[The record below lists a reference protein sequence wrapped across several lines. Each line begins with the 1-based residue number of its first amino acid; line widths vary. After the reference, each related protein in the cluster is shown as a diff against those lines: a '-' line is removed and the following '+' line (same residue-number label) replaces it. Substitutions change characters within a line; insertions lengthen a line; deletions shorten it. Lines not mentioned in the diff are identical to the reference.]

1 MLKLKGHGDWEKR
14 LRVLSEDDVRA
25 LNERSL
31 TDEEK
36 GERERLRAAGEVP
49 EEGGIAGL
57 GDVVSGETH
66 RTLSW
71 IWYAPSDLKDDAK
84 LHEGTCFVEGQGGG

>member
-14 LRVLSEDDVRA
+14 LRVLSKDDVCA

-57 GDVVSGETH
+57 GDVVSGETQDA
-66 RTLSW
+66 LV
-71 IWYAPSDLKDDAK
+71 DLVCAIR
-84 LHEGTCFVEGQGGG
+84 LEGRCEAA